1 MTSARVERRSMIS
14 SRTLRL
20 AFIVLAGLFMAVP
33 IYLLVVNAFKPQ
45 AEIIS
50 TPFGFDLSTLSFD
63 YMARALT
70 STRFNVVAAY
80 GVTIALVIGVNIIS
94 LIVSVPAAYVI
105 ARSLKRRY
113 RVLMLVLLAGLFIP
127 GQALIIPGIYVL
139 KSLGLMG
146 TLQGFLLF
154 ETTLTIPVSIFL
166 YVGYIQ
172 TIPRELDEAAK
183 IDGAG
188 QLRTLVTVIVP
199 LMKPAIATAIVLHS
213 IGVWSDFV
221 HPQMILGPASGI
233 YTVTTGVYAA
243 IGQYTSDYTLVY
255 PNLLLAVA
263 PILIFFVFMQRKIV
277 GGLTSGALKG

>member
-1 MTSARVERRSMIS
+1 MTSIRGARLTFLILVG
-14 SRTLRL
+14 
-20 AFIVLAGLFMAVP
+20 VFMAVP
-33 IYLLVVNAFKPQ
+33 VYLLVVNAFKPQ
-45 AEIIS
+45 TEILGN
-50 TPFGFDLSTLSFD
+50 PFGFDLSTLSFE
-63 YMARALT
+63 YMINALT

-80 GVTIALVIGVNIIS
+80 GATLGLVVAVNILS
-94 LIVSVPAAYVI
+94 LVVSVPAAYVI
-105 ARSLKRRY
+105 ARGMKRGH
-113 RVLMLVLLAGLFIP
+113 RVLLLVLLAGLFIP
-127 GQALIIPGIYVL
+127 GQALVIPVIYVL
-139 KSLGLMG
+139 KTLGLMG
-146 TLQGFLLF
+146 TLPGFILF

-188 QLRTLVTVIVP
+188 QLRTLVSVIVP

-263 PILIFFVFMQRKIV
+263 PILIFFIFMQRKIV

>member
-1 MTSARVERRSMIS
+1 MTSARVERRSMIP

-20 AFIVLAGLFMAVP
+20 TFIVLAGLFMAVP

-50 TPFGFDLSTLSFD
+50 TPFGFDLATLSFD

-146 TLQGFLLF
+146 TIQGFLLF

-188 QLRTLVTVIVP
+188 QLRTLLKVIVP

-263 PILIFFVFMQRKIV
+263 PILVFFIFMQRRIV

>member
-20 AFIVLAGLFMAVP
+20 AFIVLAALFMAVP

-63 YMARALT
+63 YI
-70 STRFNVVAAY
+70 VAAY